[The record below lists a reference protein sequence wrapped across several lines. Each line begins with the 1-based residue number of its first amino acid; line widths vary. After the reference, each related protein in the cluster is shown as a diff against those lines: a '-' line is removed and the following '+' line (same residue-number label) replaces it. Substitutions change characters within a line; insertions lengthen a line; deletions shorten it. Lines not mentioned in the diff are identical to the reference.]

1 MQRCNKLMALKKYI
15 SKFAAGLLLL
25 LFVISVS
32 PRQLLHDLFANHI
45 DLVSNDHSGN
55 PEISTWSF
63 HCQCDNF
70 VAESPF
76 VMVEVDTVFAPN
88 AVFAETGGFLK
99 APFYRIE
106 PRQVSLRGPPALV

>member
-1 MQRCNKLMALKKYI
+1 MQRCNKLMAFKKYI

-25 LFVISVS
+25 LFVISIS
-32 PRQLLHDLFANHI
+32 PKQVLHDLFANHI
-45 DLVSNDHSGN
+45 DLVSNDHSGT

-76 VMVEVDTVFAPN
+76 VMVEVSPLFPPTVVFAQKS
-88 AVFAETGGFLK
+88 GFLK
-99 APFYRIE
+99 ASFCRTHPGH
-106 PRQVSLRGPPALV
+106 VSLRGPPALV